1 MLSSIELILLSII
14 SHKATHAYEINKE
27 IQQKNMRDW
36 VRIGVA
42 SVYQVLDR
50 LEKKGL
56 VVSQREKVGKMPER
70 KKYQITQLGKELL
83 RAGIKEL
90 IKTQENYYL
99 NLNVGLECSDIL
111 NQEELAECLQMR
123 LERLKTWLSQD
134 KNLLLEK
141 GTGHLQEQLVR
152 ENIVNFY
159 RAEKIFLEKCLQELG
174 RETAAN

>member
-1 MLSSIELILLSII
+1 MLSSIELILLNII
-14 SHKATHAYEINKE
+14 NHKATHAYEINKE

-36 VRIGVA
+36 VKIGIA

-56 VVSQREKVGKMPER
+56 VVSQRERVGKMPER

-90 IKTQENYYL
+90 IQAQENYYV

-111 NQEELAECLQMR
+111 SREELIECLQNR
-123 LERLKTWLSQD
+123 LEQVKTWLSNN
-134 KNLLLEK
+134 KNVLSEQE
-141 GTGHLQEQLVR
+141 TDHLHERLVM
-152 ENIVNFY
+152 ENIVNFHET
-159 RAEKIFLEKCLQELG
+159 EKNFLEKCLEELG
-174 RETAAN
+174 RETVAN